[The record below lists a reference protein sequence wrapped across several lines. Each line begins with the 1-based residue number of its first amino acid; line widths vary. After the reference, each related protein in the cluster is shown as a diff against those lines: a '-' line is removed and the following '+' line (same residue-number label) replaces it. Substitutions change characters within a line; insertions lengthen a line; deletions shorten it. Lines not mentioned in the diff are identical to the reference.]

1 MGISLALESYT
12 IKRTTFF
19 LLCFKLLYCIYG
31 VFIFGKLSPLGDSG
45 AYLNSPIVIN
55 SGLLRNNTL
64 LISTVTAI
72 LKKFLFIDFF
82 VHLAFCLMSFWA
94 LKLVIETLRFSQ
106 GKTYLLIFLLS
117 FPSFGMWT
125 SVVSKEALTCVFT
138 CFNIIWI
145 LNLLRDEKLR
155 FPIWLNLICL
165 YFTVIMRPSVG
176 AGVVLLI
183 SALYFNKVVWINKY
197 IRFLAMLAGVIS
209 SAFIVYMLTL
219 RFVKDTFIPLA
230 EAYFDPRYY
239 SSTSTREFGF
249 WKTASDLYSKAPL
262 GMFIANLGPTLMESL
277 KKPFFIPYF
286 IEGMIFI
293 FMSLFMILAT
303 LFSQLW
309 RQVIKSNFI
318 IFLIFGVFVILFINY
333 PFGIYNPGSA
343 TRYRSSYYHIIVI
356 LLFFFYQRENIRIS
370 KKV

>member
-19 LLCFKLLYCIYG
+19 LLCLKLLYCIYG

-45 AYLNSPIVIN
+45 AYLNASLEIN
-55 SGLLRNNTL
+55 AGLLQNNTL
-64 LISTVTAI
+64 IISTLTSI
-72 LKKFLFIDFF
+72 IKKILFIDFF

-94 LKLVIETLRFSQ
+94 LKLVLETLRFSQ
-106 GKTYLLIFLLS
+106 GKTYLLILLLC

-138 CFNIIWI
+138 CFNIIWVI
-145 LNLLRDEKLR
+145 NLLRDEKLR
-155 FPIWLNLICL
+155 FPLLLNLFCL
-165 YFTVIMRPSVG
+165 YFTLIMRPSVG

-197 IRFLAMLAGVIS
+197 LRFLAMMVGVITT
-209 SAFIVYMLTL
+209 AIIVYSLTL
-219 RFVKDTFIPLA
+219 RYVKDTFIPLA

-239 SSTSTREFGF
+239 VSTSTREFGF

-262 GMFIANLGPTLMESL
+262 GIFIANLGPTLMESVR
-277 KKPFFIPYF
+277 KPFFIPYF
-286 IEGMIFI
+286 IEGFIFILLTLFMIFI
-293 FMSLFMILAT
+293 TILNQ
-303 LFSQLW
+303 F
-309 RQVIKSNFI
+309 RRKIINSNFI
-318 IFLIFGVFVILFINY
+318 IFLIFGVFVIIFINY

-356 LLFFFYQRENIRIS
+356 LLFFFYQKGKIKNF
-370 KKV
+370 